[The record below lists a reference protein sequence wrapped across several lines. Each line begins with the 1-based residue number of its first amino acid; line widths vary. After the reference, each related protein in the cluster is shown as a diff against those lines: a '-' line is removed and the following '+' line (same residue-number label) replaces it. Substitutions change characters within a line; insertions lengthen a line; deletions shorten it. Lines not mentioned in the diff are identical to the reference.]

1 VGYTARKPKEENL
14 PDKDTAATAPD
25 PPETIPPEADS
36 GTEGLRQALIDS
48 ASGGYLSGALRA
60 HEHCRATCCYAKAG
74 GDCSDVT
81 YCEVRD
87 SQKI

>member
-1 VGYTARKPKEENL
+1 MGYTARKPKEENL

-48 ASGGYLSGALRA
+48 ASGGYLSGALRVRTSIA
-60 HEHCRATCCYAKAG
+60 GPPAVTPRPAATA
-74 GDCSDVT
+74 VT
-81 YCEVRD
+81 
-87 SQKI
+87 